1 MVVEATVRSLR
12 PPDRVP
18 TRLTTLSPEQETV
31 VRSFL
36 ELLALGEGADGPG
49 EDARTALEEWWLP
62 GASLRAPSHSAPRGQ
77 TAYRDVGVGGAYRIT
92 LPTTLEGGGLH
103 RVPEEHRS
111 MELWRG
117 IVCGD
122 ALADVIVN
130 SYSLAHRAWR
140 EVEETT
146 SRWLTPES
154 RAWIVVPGAKRALR
168 LDGSTYRY
176 SPAEP
181 DHTTVVIAQS
191 HEEIITLT
199 ARGTERADVRAEID
213 RVIRS
218 FTLVLPE
225 SGACLG
231 SRA

>member
-1 MVVEATVRSLR
+1 V
-12 PPDRVP
+12 
-18 TRLTTLSPEQETV
+18 
-31 VRSFL
+31 
-36 ELLALGEGADGPG
+36 GA
-49 EDARTALEEWWLP
+49 
-62 GASLRAPSHSAPRGQ
+62 
-77 TAYRDVGVGGAYRIT
+77 GAYRVT
-92 LPTTLEGGGLH
+92 LPTTLEGGDLH
-103 RVPEEHRS
+103 RVAEEHRS
-111 MELWRG
+111 MQLWRG
-117 IVCGD
+117 ILCGD

-154 RAWIVVPGAKRALR
+154 RAWIEVPGAKRALR

-218 FTLVLPE
+218 FTLALSE
-225 SGACLG
+225 SGA
-231 SRA
+231 